1 MSEPCAAFH
10 SSGDHAGALDCF
22 KQLGKRVTAVDLF
35 YAAVSSRH
43 VGDGAGAARFYR
55 RAMKKEPRMAEA
67 YLNLGSVVAELGEFE
82 EAAAAYARGLRMREW
97 DARTAAASYN
107 NLGAALRELGRHDE
121 AERHFATAV
130 ARNPELAAQGGA
142 GAGVSQRYVG
152 LVNRANERFM
162 RGAYAES
169 IPIYRS
175 AVALPDA
182 RRDGSAYVGLGG
194 ALVNAQKH
202 DEAVAVLA
210 AGAELHPASPDLLA
224 NLAQA
229 RTEVGQFRDA
239 AAVWTRALRLQPA
252 SPPTSYRAAAGV
264 LEKVDR
270 VAEAVELLR
279 AATTLDED
287 NWQHHYAL
295 AHTLLHHRR
304 HDEALLALRPLHRA
318 PISMAMRA
326 KSRAV
331 PAWMRDGGR
340 GLAYRDQPPPLPPA
354 GVWERQAARRD
365 LAAAAGRQS
374 GVILYKLGPKESELD
389 NLVLSL
395 TQLTTYFNG
404 AYRYPI
410 VVAHD
415 LPFKAGVRQRV
426 RDAATG
432 APSLT
437 FVRVRNE
444 LPPWLPKEEVPATVL
459 GFPVDYRCMIRWKA
473 GLMWEMP
480 ELSSYEYVWML
491 DTDAFILG
499 PISYD
504 PFAVMAAKNATYGY
518 IDVNVE
524 TPEVAG
530 GLADCVEEY
539 LADHPRVRPTLLRK
553 YKSGGKWDGSKFYTN
568 FQVARLD
575 YGRSE
580 GYRRFFDHV
589 DRNGGIFRHRW
600 GNDPFAFLAASI
612 LLRDDQIVHF
622 DDVPYLHQHLLA
634 NLPDAVMGDITERIA
649 PYEEPTEDD
658 EDGEDGAAAAD
669 DATPGEVQ
677 ALLFLASAAHAA
689 AAVAALRAWNPGA
702 AACGDASC
710 RQRLG
715 CRLRLH
721 AVSSPALGADATSA
735 AFLAELPSAVELAAP
750 LAVLPSTDDGA
761 GDDDAVRQAASVL
774 AAVGSELR
782 RLHRSSAR
790 ARPPLLLLCIDSA
803 DGATLAAAAAAV
815 AVGAPAL
822 NVCDDAAALGFDG
835 VPRARDG
842 RRLLDRAAGCNA
854 PVVQEIEATI

>member
-1 MSEPCAAFH
+1 M
-10 SSGDHAGALDCF
+10 
-22 KQLGKRVTAVDLF
+22 
-35 YAAVSSRH
+35 
-43 VGDGAGAARFYR
+43 
-55 RAMKKEPRMAEA
+55 
-67 YLNLGSVVAELGEFE
+67 
-82 EAAAAYARGLRMREW
+82 
-97 DARTAAASYN
+97 
-107 NLGAALRELGRHDE
+107 
-121 AERHFATAV
+121 
-130 ARNPELAAQGGA
+130 
-142 GAGVSQRYVG
+142 
-152 LVNRANERFM
+152 
-162 RGAYAES
+162 
-169 IPIYRS
+169 
-175 AVALPDA
+175 
-182 RRDGSAYVGLGG
+182 
-194 ALVNAQKH
+194 
-202 DEAVAVLA
+202 
-210 AGAELHPASPDLLA
+210 
-224 NLAQA
+224 
-229 RTEVGQFRDA
+229 
-239 AAVWTRALRLQPA
+239 
-252 SPPTSYRAAAGV
+252 
-264 LEKVDR
+264 
-270 VAEAVELLR
+270 
-279 AATTLDED
+279 
-287 NWQHHYAL
+287 
-295 AHTLLHHRR
+295 
-304 HDEALLALRPLHRA
+304 
-318 PISMAMRA
+318 
-326 KSRAV
+326 
-331 PAWMRDGGR
+331 
-340 GLAYRDQPPPLPPA
+340 
-354 GVWERQAARRD
+354 WERQAARRD

-459 GFPVDYRCMIRWKA
+459 GFPVDYRYMIRWKA

-649 PYEEPTEDD
+649 PYERAEEDD
-658 EDGEDGAAAAD
+658 EDGGDGAAAAD
-669 DATPGEVQ
+669 DAAAGEVQ
-677 ALLFLASAAHAA
+677 AVLFLSSAAHAA
-689 AAVAALRAWNPGA
+689 AAVAALRAWSPER

-735 AFLAELPSAVELAAP
+735 AFLAELPAAVELAAP
-750 LAVLPSTDDGA
+750 LAVLPSADDGA
-761 GDDDAVRQAASVL
+761 GDDDALRQAASVL
-774 AAVGSELR
+774 TAVGSELR

-842 RRLLDRAAGCNA
+842 RRLLDQAAGCNA

>member
-1 MSEPCAAFH
+1 
-10 SSGDHAGALDCF
+10 
-22 KQLGKRVTAVDLF
+22 
-35 YAAVSSRH
+35 
-43 VGDGAGAARFYR
+43 
-55 RAMKKEPRMAEA
+55 
-67 YLNLGSVVAELGEFE
+67 
-82 EAAAAYARGLRMREW
+82 
-97 DARTAAASYN
+97 
-107 NLGAALRELGRHDE
+107 
-121 AERHFATAV
+121 
-130 ARNPELAAQGGA
+130 
-142 GAGVSQRYVG
+142 
-152 LVNRANERFM
+152 
-162 RGAYAES
+162 
-169 IPIYRS
+169 
-175 AVALPDA
+175 
-182 RRDGSAYVGLGG
+182 
-194 ALVNAQKH
+194 
-202 DEAVAVLA
+202 
-210 AGAELHPASPDLLA
+210 
-224 NLAQA
+224 
-229 RTEVGQFRDA
+229 
-239 AAVWTRALRLQPA
+239 
-252 SPPTSYRAAAGV
+252 
-264 LEKVDR
+264 
-270 VAEAVELLR
+270 
-279 AATTLDED
+279 
-287 NWQHHYAL
+287 
-295 AHTLLHHRR
+295 
-304 HDEALLALRPLHRA
+304 
-318 PISMAMRA
+318 MAMRA

-459 GFPVDYRCMIRWKA
+459 GFPVDYRYMIRWKA

-504 PFAVMAAKNATYGY
+504 PFAVMAAANATYGY

-600 GNDPFAFLAASI
+600 GNDPS
-612 LLRDDQIVHF
+612 
-622 DDVPYLHQHLLA
+622 P
-634 NLPDAVMGDITERIA
+634 
-649 PYEEPTEDD
+649 
-658 EDGEDGAAAAD
+658 
-669 DATPGEVQ
+669 
-677 ALLFLASAAHAA
+677 
-689 AAVAALRAWNPGA
+689 
-702 AACGDASC
+702 
-710 RQRLG
+710 
-715 CRLRLH
+715 
-721 AVSSPALGADATSA
+721 SSPP
-735 AFLAELPSAVELAAP
+735 PS
-750 LAVLPSTDDGA
+750 S
-761 GDDDAVRQAASVL
+761 S
-774 AAVGSELR
+774 R
-782 RLHRSSAR
+782 RPD
-790 ARPPLLLLCIDSA
+790 RP
-803 DGATLAAAAAAV
+803 
-815 AVGAPAL
+815 
-822 NVCDDAAALGFDG
+822 F
-835 VPRARDG
+835 
-842 RRLLDRAAGCNA
+842 
-854 PVVQEIEATI
+854 